1 MKWNVFYYDSNK
13 QEVTTFDIFKHG
25 SFRKDVDMLLT
36 NSSSFEEFSEEL
48 RKTLMYYFWSKCEY
62 EIIISPWCGGKD
74 TVSKKVDIYSQVM
87 LNFNSFVNY
96 VWHFKMDE
104 FF

>member
-13 QEVTTFDIFKHG
+13 HEVTTFDIFKHG
-25 SFRKDVDMLLT
+25 AFRKDVDMLLA

-62 EIIISPWCGGKD
+62 EIIILPWCGSKETTG
-74 TVSKKVDIYSQVM
+74 KKVDVYSQVM
-87 LNFNSFVNY
+87 LNFNSFLNY